1 MKEKDYESCRFLNE
15 ANNNNDLNGT
25 KQVNSN
31 KLINDFK
38 INDKEHKDITLLM
51 LEKLLNNKNKFKID
65 NHFDKTNSKK
75 FLKEKEEC
83 LSEIVIEDDV
93 TVNNN
98 RLKLDTI
105 TKKEFDIIMPTS
117 PNKFTFGQA

>member
-15 ANNNNDLNGT
+15 TNNSNINST

-31 KLINDFK
+31 KFIGDFK

-51 LEKLLNNKNKFKID
+51 FEKLLNNKNKFKID
-65 NHFDKTNSKK
+65 NHFDKNNSKK
-75 FLKEKEEC
+75 FLKEKDEC

-93 TVNNN
+93 TINNN
-98 RLKLDTI
+98 RLKLETI
-105 TKKEFDIIMPTS
+105 TKKEFDIIMS
-117 PNKFTFGQA
+117 AAPNKFTFGQV

>member
-15 ANNNNDLNGT
+15 TNNSNINST

-31 KLINDFK
+31 KFIGDFK

-51 LEKLLNNKNKFKID
+51 FEKLLNNKNKFKID
-65 NHFDKTNSKK
+65 NHFDKNNSKK
-75 FLKEKEEC
+75 FLKEKDEC

-93 TVNNN
+93 TINNN

-105 TKKEFDIIMPTS
+105 TKKEFDIIMS
-117 PNKFTFGQA
+117 AAPNKFTFGQV